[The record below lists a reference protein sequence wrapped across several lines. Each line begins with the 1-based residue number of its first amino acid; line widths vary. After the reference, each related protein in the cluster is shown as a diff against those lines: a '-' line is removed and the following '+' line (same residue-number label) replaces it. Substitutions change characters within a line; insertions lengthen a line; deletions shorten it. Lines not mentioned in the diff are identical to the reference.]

1 MEIFGHEY
9 GLLYSVG
16 AMEELR
22 EHCPDHDLNKLGRLL
37 DDAQGG
43 KEMLCIMSRWHEK
56 AEAMKAKIAT
66 IRCTGYAGGNMV
78 EAVANGNMEIES
90 IKIDPE
96 FAKQENAQLLE
107 VMITSAVN
115 TAIKNG
121 WGEFKTTVTERGATV
136 EKPPKVGK
144 STMTKEQIDAIQDT
158 AERQKAIAEN
168 HELYGF

>member
-1 MEIFGHEY
+1 MNPFELFKNMNEIQ
-9 GLLYSVG
+9 S
-16 AMEELR
+16 
-22 EHCPDHDLNKLGRLL
+22 
-37 DDAQGG
+37 Q
-43 KEMLCIMSRWHEK
+43 

-115 TAIKNG
+115 TAIKNVKDRIQEEAG
-121 WGEFKTTVTERGATV
+121 Q
-136 EKPPKVGK
+136 
-144 STMTKEQIDAIQDT
+144 TMSQ
-158 AERQKAIAEN
+158 
-168 HELYGF
+168 YGLGL